1 MDLPGCLWL
10 GRLLSPVDIS
20 GGQLP
25 FVFFLFRDKLFLGES
40 SKEPPGCLETPWGH
54 HLVEN
59 PYQMG
64 SPGCL
69 WLGRLW
75 ILSPVDMSGA
85 QLSFI
90 LFVVRDK
97 LYFGFRPGSHQG
109 GSSQQSARQTLFG
122 KDSLPNGFK
131 LYNQICRETD
141 LINHRHYKN
150 TQKAK
155 KT

>member
-1 MDLPGCLWL
+1 
-10 GRLLSPVDIS
+10 
-20 GGQLP
+20 
-25 FVFFLFRDKLFLGES
+25 
-40 SKEPPGCLETPWGH
+40 
-54 HLVEN
+54 
-59 PYQMG
+59 MG

-131 LYNQICRETD
+131 LYIQICRETD

-155 KT
+155 KNINIVSHLHQWDLYDPVVHEKAMGR